1 MSNNDVSKN
10 SSDELHETQVISS
23 PTYLK
28 PGECLLGRFEIEA
41 MCGQG
46 QYGCVYRAYDK
57 QLDTH
62 IAIKVLNQSIS
73 QQSDAIAKFK
83 QELLH
88 LRQLSHPTILRV
100 HEYYHW
106 QNLHFITMDWI
117 DGQSLEEA
125 SLTFQSR
132 EELITFVSQLLEA
145 LVFVEQANVV
155 HRDIKP
161 ANIMLDKKGR
171 LYISDFGLSVLEG
184 SADVGDI
191 VGTVHYAPP
200 EYLQFGAVNSTTDLY
215 AVGVVLYQL
224 CCGELPFTGQSL
236 DEVLTAKQLNKAKC
250 RVKHKQLAFIAPFIN
265 KLIHSQVNARFKNA
279 TEAQTAFLK
288 QIKEKPHNIKKH
300 SMLMAVVV
308 VIGLFIMAAVFLS
321 MPHDTPQQPEKEYYA
336 VAVLPLQSSDDSVAQ
351 GLAEYI
357 NYQLHELG
365 HLRVVEQGRLSQLLS
380 QLGITMPLDEQKLA
394 LVADL
399 LNVSYLIAPQ
409 LYPSG
414 SEQHDIKFN
423 VYQLEGHT
431 LQKNT
436 LLTSDFNQANWQQ
449 SVSSFTERFSQ
460 QLQLSTEV
468 KALQV
473 DPQPAGELFI
483 VKSFLQKGE
492 FEKAQTSLS
501 QFLAKHPN
509 SGLGWLLQGELLLAT
524 QQFFDAENAY
534 NQALKFAEDKT
545 YTAKFASAR
554 LNDLAGKADQAQAD
568 YAALV
573 KAFPYDVE
581 LKIALAEFYFL
592 TEQHQKMEALLLEV
606 VNLDPY
612 HPDAWFMLGRAAFL
626 QGQYQKAVDEYFVK
640 ALVTA
645 KKSKNAYQEGEALN
659 AFGVVYNQLGE
670 IDLAFDYY
678 RQALAI
684 RENIDDIAGMATTMG
699 NLSSLHLAKAQYT
712 EAERYLQQSIS
723 LYEQLGDQEG
733 LSHTFNELGVLE
745 EEQALYQK
753 ALEYY
758 QQGLDIRMTLGNQ
771 MLQAESMNNIG
782 FMYFML
788 LNKKH
793 ALVYWRQAE
802 QLYQGIQYPL
812 GIIHVRQNL
821 GQIELAQGNW
831 RNAYH
836 LFNNTLA
843 DAKQLNST
851 FEQWVS
857 RSYLSKLTFLQ
868 GNFANSITELSAI
881 YEQAKSLQD
890 IRAMSEFGL
899 WLVDWSYQ
907 LGDITGAASTIASL
921 KQDIA
926 DKGNR
931 EYVSRLAFYSELITS
946 EMITQQQMSEPMSKD
961 HSQGAIYIAKLI
973 YAAREALRQQQDISA
988 HLAALGN
995 VDFTLYQYAYLEYL
1009 ELLAV
1014 QQFMQQQWPDFQA
1027 TLKQADILLRK
1038 MGGYWRSFQ
1047 FDRLR
1052 VQFAYHNEQA
1062 PSSLKAKLNSE
1073 LNTLLANLPKDRKAE
1088 FLNYQ
1093 SYFQLDDSLQDL
1105 AGYE

>member
-365 HLRVVEQGRLSQLLS
+365 HLRVV
-380 QLGITMPLDEQKLA
+380 
-394 LVADL
+394 
-399 LNVSYLIAPQ
+399 
-409 LYPSG
+409 
-414 SEQHDIKFN
+414 
-423 VYQLEGHT
+423 
-431 LQKNT
+431 
-436 LLTSDFNQANWQQ
+436 
-449 SVSSFTERFSQ
+449 
-460 QLQLSTEV
+460 
-468 KALQV
+468 
-473 DPQPAGELFI
+473 
-483 VKSFLQKGE
+483 
-492 FEKAQTSLS
+492 
-501 QFLAKHPN
+501 
-509 SGLGWLLQGELLLAT
+509 
-524 QQFFDAENAY
+524 
-534 NQALKFAEDKT
+534 
-545 YTAKFASAR
+545 
-554 LNDLAGKADQAQAD
+554 
-568 YAALV
+568 
-573 KAFPYDVE
+573 
-581 LKIALAEFYFL
+581 
-592 TEQHQKMEALLLEV
+592 
-606 VNLDPY
+606 
-612 HPDAWFMLGRAAFL
+612 
-626 QGQYQKAVDEYFVK
+626 
-640 ALVTA
+640 
-645 KKSKNAYQEGEALN
+645 
-659 AFGVVYNQLGE
+659 
-670 IDLAFDYY
+670 
-678 RQALAI
+678 
-684 RENIDDIAGMATTMG
+684 
-699 NLSSLHLAKAQYT
+699 
-712 EAERYLQQSIS
+712 
-723 LYEQLGDQEG
+723 
-733 LSHTFNELGVLE
+733 
-745 EEQALYQK
+745 
-753 ALEYY
+753 
-758 QQGLDIRMTLGNQ
+758 
-771 MLQAESMNNIG
+771 
-782 FMYFML
+782 
-788 LNKKH
+788 
-793 ALVYWRQAE
+793 
-802 QLYQGIQYPL
+802 
-812 GIIHVRQNL
+812 
-821 GQIELAQGNW
+821 
-831 RNAYH
+831 
-836 LFNNTLA
+836 
-843 DAKQLNST
+843 
-851 FEQWVS
+851 
-857 RSYLSKLTFLQ
+857 
-868 GNFANSITELSAI
+868 
-881 YEQAKSLQD
+881 
-890 IRAMSEFGL
+890 
-899 WLVDWSYQ
+899 
-907 LGDITGAASTIASL
+907 
-921 KQDIA
+921 
-926 DKGNR
+926 
-931 EYVSRLAFYSELITS
+931 
-946 EMITQQQMSEPMSKD
+946 
-961 HSQGAIYIAKLI
+961 
-973 YAAREALRQQQDISA
+973 
-988 HLAALGN
+988 
-995 VDFTLYQYAYLEYL
+995 
-1009 ELLAV
+1009 
-1014 QQFMQQQWPDFQA
+1014 
-1027 TLKQADILLRK
+1027 
-1038 MGGYWRSFQ
+1038 
-1047 FDRLR
+1047 
-1052 VQFAYHNEQA
+1052 
-1062 PSSLKAKLNSE
+1062 
-1073 LNTLLANLPKDRKAE
+1073 
-1088 FLNYQ
+1088 
-1093 SYFQLDDSLQDL
+1093 
-1105 AGYE
+1105 